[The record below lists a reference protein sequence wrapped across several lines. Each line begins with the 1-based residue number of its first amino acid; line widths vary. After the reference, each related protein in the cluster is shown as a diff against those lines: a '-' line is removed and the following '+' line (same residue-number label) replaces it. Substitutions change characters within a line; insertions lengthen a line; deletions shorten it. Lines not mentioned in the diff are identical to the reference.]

1 MSIREF
7 AIRTEITIIVP
18 ALCSQQVIM
27 LYYRRRDSS
36 HFRQACHH
44 FPDQTWR
51 PMKKILIDKALYS
64 NLDKY
69 ETILKR
75 ADVRVFVAETNDE
88 ILSLHQ
94 QEKIDLIISRLDAPG
109 TPAERIYG
117 EIRNDPELRAV
128 SLILVCNDRPGDK
141 IRAERCGANAVMPR
155 PAAREGLL
163 DKVNSF
169 LHVSARGSYRVLLS
183 VSIEAEK
190 ERSFFCRSE
199 NISVTGMLL
208 ETDRAL
214 SAGDRLNCSF
224 FLPGAKQIEVSG
236 EVVRELS
243 AENTGKKQ
251 YGMKFTKISAADAAA
266 INAFVRKKAGNV

>member
-1 MSIREF
+1 
-7 AIRTEITIIVP
+7 
-18 ALCSQQVIM
+18 
-27 LYYRRRDSS
+27 
-36 HFRQACHH
+36 
-44 FPDQTWR
+44 
-51 PMKKILIDKALYS
+51 MKKILIDKALYS

-128 SLILVCNDRPGDK
+128 SLILVCGDRPSDK
-141 IRAERCGANAVMPR
+141 IRAERCGANAVVPR

-190 ERSFFCRSE
+190 EKSFFCRSE

-208 ETDRAL
+208 ETDRVL
-214 SAGDRLNCSF
+214 SVGDRLNCSF

-236 EVVRELS
+236 EVVRELN
-243 AENTGKKQ
+243 AEKAGKKQ
-251 YGMKFTKISAADAAA
+251 YGMKFTKISATDAAA
-266 INAFVRKKAGNV
+266 INAFIRKKAGAV